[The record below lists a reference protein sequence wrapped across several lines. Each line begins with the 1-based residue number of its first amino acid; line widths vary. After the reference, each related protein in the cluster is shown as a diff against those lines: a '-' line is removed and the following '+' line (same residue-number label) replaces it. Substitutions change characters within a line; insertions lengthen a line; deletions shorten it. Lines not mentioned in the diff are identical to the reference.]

1 MHCEEEATI
10 PIPDESPGE
19 LGGRE
24 ITHRTGVGHGSMFA
38 VYPPQV
44 SAVAEEKAATSTE
57 SEMLRGAETVLLV
70 EDEEVVRKITQ
81 EFLLMSGYHVL
92 EAQHGGEAL
101 SISEQYAQPIHLL
114 LTDVMMPEMSGREL
128 ANRLK
133 QCRPEMQ
140 VLYMSGYTNEAIAH
154 LGVLDNGVAFMQ
166 KPFTLDSLLFKMRGV
181 LCATPSE
188 RVAD

>member
-1 MHCEEEATI
+1 MHFEKHATI
-10 PIPDESPGE
+10 LVSDEPPEE
-19 LGGRE
+19 LERRE
-24 ITHRTGVGHGSMFA
+24 ISHHREVAHGSAFA
-38 VYPPQV
+38 NYAPQLSV
-44 SAVAEEKAATSTE
+44 FAEEIAATSTE

-133 QCRPEMQ
+133 RRRPEMQ